1 MGGPGLSASVTVC
14 VLGRSVLSDSVPARA
29 LWPARLFCPWGF
41 SREERWSGLPRP
53 PPGDLLDPGIELA
66 PPALAG
72 GFFTPELPRK
82 PNAACKSSVL
92 VKGEKRP
99 I

>member
-1 MGGPGLSASVTVC
+1 MSRFAGDFSWAGGDGVRDAGGPDLSASVTVC

-53 PPGDLLDPGIELA
+53 PPGDLPDPGIELA
-66 PPALAG
+66 P
-72 GFFTPELPRK
+72 
-82 PNAACKSSVL
+82 
-92 VKGEKRP
+92 
-99 I
+99 